1 VAVDWVSRLIYWA
14 DASNQL
20 IGVITMNT
28 SAYWR
33 PVVDSG
39 LTEPQDVAVNAIDR
53 SEIIIGTHIVIV
65 NSRRLERPQKRSR
78 GNQLIP
84 KQIRQSAVK
93 IQRVRQAGIQSDG
106 YVGWCLEFRRGGKT
120 MNQDRIC

>member
-1 VAVDWVSRLIYWA
+1 MAVDWVSRLIFWA

-78 GNQLIP
+78 GNQLIHRRLSKTKSTVSGQDP
-84 KQIRQSAVK
+84 ES
-93 IQRVRQAGIQSDG
+93 QAGRHT
-106 YVGWCLEFRRGGKT
+106 VRRLCWMVFGV
-120 MNQDRIC
+120 